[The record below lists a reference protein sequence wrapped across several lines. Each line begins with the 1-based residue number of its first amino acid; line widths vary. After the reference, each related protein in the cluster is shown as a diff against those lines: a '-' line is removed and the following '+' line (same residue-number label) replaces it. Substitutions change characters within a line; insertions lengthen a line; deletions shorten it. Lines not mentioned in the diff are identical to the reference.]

1 MGEESPQTGW
11 ARSPLDAAPNLP
23 SFISVLIVAV
33 VVGFSLDACSAP
45 SSEPTAEEAPSRTAS
60 HAEAHAAAE
69 KAAGLSPGT
78 LGFIPDVHSVFL
90 RCSSRMSVLT
100 PPVEQRRCFGW
111 GAAVSTYTSMRW
123 DSLAEDYRN
132 VGRIASQRMG
142 DLGWLSEG
150 EPVFQPIGVGR

>member
-1 MGEESPQTGW
+1 MPNPVRW
-11 ARSPLDAAPNLP
+11 VLDRALLSLA
-23 SFISVLIVAV
+23 VALTLV
-33 VVGFSLDACSAP
+33 ACGGN
-45 SSEPTAEEAPSRTAS
+45 AEEEVEPPSRTAT

-78 LGFIPDVHSVFL
+78 LGFIPDVYNVFL
-90 RCSSRMSVLT
+90 VCSREMSVLSS
-100 PPVEQRRCFGW
+100 PVEQRRCYGW
-111 GAAVSTYTSMRW
+111 GAAVHVYTSMRW